1 MATKTKTGMRDDL
14 SNEAYHA
21 APGISKSMLDVAA
34 RSAMHYHARFVAA
47 ERLPHEPTP
56 AMRLGTAVHA
66 AVLEPE
72 RFAAAYFAAP
82 AGIDRRTTAGKAAWA
97 QAIADNV
104 GREMLAA
111 EDYAICMEISSAIR
125 RHPIAG
131 GLLKDGMAERSFFA
145 KDTETG
151 VIRKCRPDWITDG
164 GIVLDVKTTDDASP
178 AAFGRS
184 AANFRYDVQAA
195 WYLDTMGMAVG
206 NRPEHFV
213 FIACEKTPPYAIGV
227 YFIQPEHIE
236 TGREKARRD
245 LARIVECQAAGAWP
259 DYGNEVMPLLMPAWS
274 QVVTP

>member
-1 MATKTKTGMRDDL
+1 MASKTKLGMVDAL

-21 APGISKSMLDVAA
+21 APGVSKSMLDVVA
-34 RSAMHYHARFVAA
+34 RSPAHYYARFLAP

-82 AGIDRRTTAGKAAWA
+82 EGIDRRTNAGKAAWA

-104 GREMLAA
+104 GREMLTA
-111 EDYAICMEISSAIR
+111 EDYAVCMEISSAIR
-125 RHPIAG
+125 KHRIAG
-131 GLLKDGMAERSFFA
+131 GLLRSGMAERSFFA

-151 VIRKCRPDWITDG
+151 LIRKARPDWITDG
-164 GIVLDVKTTDDASP
+164 GIAVDVKTTDDASP

-195 WYLDTMGMAVG
+195 WYLDAVGMAVG
-206 NRPEHFV
+206 ESPSQFV
-213 FIACEKTPPYAIGV
+213 FIACEKAPPYAIGV
-227 YFIQPEHIE
+227 YFIEAQHIE

-245 LARIVECQAAGAWP
+245 LLRIAECQAAKAWP
-259 DYGNEVMPLLMPAWS
+259 DYGNEVMPLLLPAWAA
-274 QVVTP
+274 VVTP